1 MSAEG
6 EEHFGGLHL
15 AFIIE
20 AKIALRPLGGAE
32 DGDAEEHQ
40 AGRGLIG
47 LTGTCLIEDRAQSGA
62 AAESQE
68 SQGESAQ
75 RGGAYLGSRAESQ
88 VRVADR
94 VRREPQFT
102 SLAA

>member
-32 DGDAEEHQ
+32 EHQ
-40 AGRGLIG
+40 AGRGPIG